1 MRGALS
7 SQFGLLLVLALAAAL
22 NVVGIGFGMPRHY
35 DPSVDSIH
43 PALSLDAFDRVAGNR
58 HVGGLKYPRTHLVVV
73 GALQRGWL
81 VMRHGEEGAAAG
93 DAIVTR
99 LRSLAPKS
107 SIEARDAFR
116 EFASYLTELVIVG
129 RLASAAFG
137 VLLVFAMFRLG
148 RLFGGASAG
157 SIAAFLTAVSFP
169 VVYYAHTLNVDVPMF
184 ALSFYGF
191 AELLY
196 AARERCGRRLVA
208 SAVLIALAV
217 GVKDQ
222 AYALF
227 AGAVPLAAYHWFRRD
242 LDRTPE
248 RGSLRAPIAA
258 CVVAV
263 LVYALSQGLPFDSAG
278 VRAHFEHIVG
288 AGSETYRIY
297 PKDLGGQW
305 LLLRETASHL
315 LATMGWPL
323 AVLAIVGVALTW
335 RRDRF
340 AALALLVPALTVHF
354 TFQAVIG
361 YTYLR
366 FTLPIALLG
375 LLAVAL
381 VFAEFLR
388 AQSLRI
394 PALLVLLLLAADRAQ
409 RAIEVDQMLVE
420 DSQAA
425 ASDWLAKNIAPGE
438 TVFAALELP
447 LHNVDIPP
455 AAATRNFDPTT
466 KPELKAGELAP
477 QTIVFSVYDP
487 MLTAY
492 EPNPPF
498 ADTPDRTTIFGYEY
512 RAVASFAPSLRHPIR
527 QGAAF
532 CPTVVVFRRVVEGR

>member
-7 SQFGLLLVLALAAAL
+7 SQFSLLLVLALAAAL

-43 PALSLDAFDRVAGNR
+43 PALSLDAFDRIAGNR
-58 HVGGLKYPRTHLVVV
+58 HVGGLKYPRTHLLLV
-73 GALQRGWL
+73 GAVQRGWL
-81 VMRHGEEGAAAG
+81 VLRHGQDGSVAG
-93 DAIVTR
+93 DAIVAR
-99 LRSLAPKS
+99 LHSLMPKS

-116 EFASYLTELVIVG
+116 EFEPYISELVIVG
-129 RLASAAFG
+129 RLLSAAFG
-137 VLLVFAMFRLG
+137 VLLVYAMFRLG
-148 RLFGGASAG
+148 RLVGGASAG
-157 SIAAFLTAVSFP
+157 AIAAFLTAVSFP

-184 ALSFYGF
+184 AFCFLGL

-227 AGAVPLAAYHWFRRD
+227 VGAIPLAAYQWFRRD
-242 LDRTPE
+242 PVRANA
-248 RGSLRAPIAA
+248 RGSLLGPIGA
-258 CVVAV
+258 CAVGVA
-263 LVYALSQGLPFDSAG
+263 VYALSQGLPFDSAG

-297 PKDLGGQW
+297 PNDLGGQW

-315 LATMGWPL
+315 LATLGWPL
-323 AVLAIVGVALTW
+323 AVLAVAGIVLTW

-340 AALALLVPALTVHF
+340 AALALILPALTVHL
-354 TFQAVIG
+354 TFQALIG

-375 LLAVAL
+375 VVAVAL

-388 AQSLRI
+388 ARSLRI
-394 PALLVLLLLAADRAQ
+394 PALLVLLLMAGDRAQ

-455 AAATRNFDPTT
+455 AAATRYFDPAA
-466 KPELKAGELAP
+466 KPELKAGEVAP
-477 QTIVFSVYDP
+477 LTIVFSVYDQ
-487 MLTAY
+487 MITAY
-492 EPNPPF
+492 EPRPPF
-498 ADTPDRTTIFGYEY
+498 ADTPKRTTLFGCEY
-512 RAVASFAPSLRHPIR
+512 QAVASFAPSLPHPIR

-532 CPTVVVFRRVVEGR
+532 CPTVVVFRRALEGR